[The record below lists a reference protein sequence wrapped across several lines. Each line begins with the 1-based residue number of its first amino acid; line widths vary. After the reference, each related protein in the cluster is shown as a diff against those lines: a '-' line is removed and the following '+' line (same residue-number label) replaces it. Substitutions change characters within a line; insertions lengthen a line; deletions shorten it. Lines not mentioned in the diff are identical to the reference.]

1 MSVYILLETSKIWLL
16 KQIKLGVLLYIV
28 NIHSVCITRGIVVV
42 VVMVIIVVV
51 VVVEI
56 VVVVV
61 AAAVIV
67 VVGAAAVVVVVV
79 TLTRSPI
86 ESVTCLHYSSDSSSF

>member
-42 VVMVIIVVV
+42 VVVVMVIIV
-51 VVVEI
+51 

-86 ESVTCLHYSSDSSSF
+86 ESVTSLHYSSDSSSF

>member
-51 VVVEI
+51 VVEI

-86 ESVTCLHYSSDSSSF
+86 E